1 MAVQALLDVFSYVDG
16 HDFTGDSNSS
26 LLTLGRTP
34 LDRTNFRSGRWTE
47 LRGGLRTAD
56 FAQKGF
62 WASDTNSVDSAAFAD
77 LAATERVHT
86 MGPSEVEGG
95 LAYLWQAQRF
105 NYQLLDGDI
114 GQLAG
119 FTLQSQGASDIGVV
133 RGKLAV
139 APWDG
144 SADPPAAITYN
155 ATGVAG
161 TEIELPAVD
170 DDPLQHLYAS
180 VHVLGTPGTTVT
192 LQIQSDVDDTFASAT
207 TQATVGPL
215 TAAGGTWVTPVAG
228 PITDTWWRINI
239 SAITGTFTLAA
250 ALGVH

>member
-1 MAVQALLDVFSYVDG
+1 MTTIALLDVASYVHG
-16 HDFTGDSNSS
+16 HDFTGDSNST

-34 LDRTNFRSGRWTE
+34 LDRTNFRSGGWTT
-47 LRGGLRTAD
+47 LTGGLRTAAFD
-56 FAQKGF
+56 QKGF
-62 WASDTNSVDSAAFAD
+62 WAADTDSVDSAAFAD

-86 MGPSEVEGG
+86 MAPSEAVGG
-95 LAYLWQAQRF
+95 VAYFWQAQRF
-105 NYQLLDGDI
+105 QYQALDGDI

-139 APWDG
+139 VPFNQTTLTAV
-144 SADPPAAITYN
+144 TYN

-161 TEIELPAVD
+161 SAVQLPAVD
-170 DDPLQHLYAS
+170 DDPAQNLYAA

-192 LQIQSDVDDTFASAT
+192 LQLQSDTASNFPSAT

-215 TAAGGTWVTPVAG
+215 TAAGGTWVTPIPG
-228 PITDTWWRINI
+228 PITDTWWRVNI
-239 SAITGTFTLAA
+239 SAITGTFTLAV
-250 ALGVH
+250 ALGVQ